1 MKIVKRAH
9 VTVVFLMLSCLVSP
23 TRAQV
28 RGNQA
33 MKLENRFVAAEIDR
47 ASGAVRSIRDKE
59 LNSTYAFTGI
69 GFEVTTATGTVR
81 SSKALTA
88 DVKGCDALLRFA
100 VGGLDV
106 TLHYSLGAE
115 DRFVEKWLEIK
126 AADGKPYFLK
136 SVVLE
141 DASTT
146 AFNEIH
152 FHDDQ
157 TIWHCPINLF
167 LRAEKGG
174 CFAGLAY
181 PYWELQQKGK
191 EGFRLGYTPNYQVA
205 ANEVNV
211 SEKYFLG
218 VYRKEGI
225 QRHSQGPYP
234 GRGRSPLL
242 SWGSTGLGQHF
253 KNGRIPAEVTD
264 VPTEVLDWGEVW
276 AMQAFMRRIQP
287 DDLQL
292 PEDGY
297 WIWQNG
303 WWAGL
308 TNPQPGILDTLKA
321 SGIHDVMTYQTWY
334 GRGNHPSLEPYLYKM
349 HIDPLG
355 FPADAGVAKVAGADK
370 GNKAPAAWHAPSE
383 VKADASKPGEYTS
396 EFIAPPA
403 MESLIDY
410 GKKIGV
416 HVNSFA
422 VPGLFF
428 EAKPEWF
435 SRDEKGNPS
444 QYLFGRG
451 VSCPA
456 SDDYMKHALAV
467 HEAVFTKYQPR
478 WWGWDGRWLSY
489 YEVAQYRPGPLGCG
503 MDPCF
508 AKDHGHLP
516 GDNLYKEWKNIQAFL
531 KAIREKHP
539 RLCLEA
545 YYGLKRG
552 EPWALRYLNSA
563 DNYYETNGAD
573 MNRYQAWHNL
583 NDRFRPVYKN
593 YCAVF
598 GEAPAQF
605 QYNVIATLSMS
616 SYCQIGP
623 GYKGLALEEN
633 RQFLKKWR
641 DWASQNYR
649 YLKVKRDLFDCP
661 GEAAIDGS
669 AHMIKD
675 RGFLFL
681 FPVGGKKVRAS
692 IPVNRLLQLEENPG
706 ALYQVKEVYPREG
719 TDLGIYKYGTEFLY
733 DMPVS
738 SPVVLALE
746 PAPAGSVPRR
756 PDLAPLEAGALLLP
770 AFEAAKPVSTG
781 VR

>member
-1 MKIVKRAH
+1 
-9 VTVVFLMLSCLVSP
+9 
-23 TRAQV
+23 
-28 RGNQA
+28 
-33 MKLENRFVAAEIDR
+33 
-47 ASGAVRSIRDKE
+47 
-59 LNSTYAFTGI
+59 
-69 GFEVTTATGTVR
+69 
-81 SSKALTA
+81 
-88 DVKGCDALLRFA
+88 
-100 VGGLDV
+100 
-106 TLHYSLGAE
+106 
-115 DRFVEKWLEIK
+115 
-126 AADGKPYFLK
+126 
-136 SVVLE
+136 
-141 DASTT
+141 
-146 AFNEIH
+146 
-152 FHDDQ
+152 
-157 TIWHCPINLF
+157 
-167 LRAEKGG
+167 
-174 CFAGLAY
+174 
-181 PYWELQQKGK
+181 
-191 EGFRLGYTPNYQVA
+191 
-205 ANEVNV
+205 
-211 SEKYFLG
+211 
-218 VYRKEGI
+218 
-225 QRHSQGPYP
+225 
-234 GRGRSPLL
+234 
-242 SWGSTGLGQHF
+242 
-253 KNGRIPAEVTD
+253 
-264 VPTEVLDWGEVW
+264 
-276 AMQAFMRRIQP
+276 
-287 DDLQL
+287 
-292 PEDGY
+292 
-297 WIWQNG
+297 
-303 WWAGL
+303 
-308 TNPQPGILDTLKA
+308 
-321 SGIHDVMTYQTWY
+321 
-334 GRGNHPSLEPYLYKM
+334 
-349 HIDPLG
+349 
-355 FPADAGVAKVAGADK
+355 
-370 GNKAPAAWHAPSE
+370 
-383 VKADASKPGEYTS
+383 
-396 EFIAPPA
+396 

-467 HEAVFTKYQPR
+467 HEAVFAKYQPR

-539 RLCLEA
+539 QLCLEA

-605 QYNVIATLSMS
+605 KYNVIATLSMS

-623 GYKGLALEEN
+623 GFKGLALEEN

-669 AHMIKD
+669 AHIIKD

-706 ALYQVKEVYPREG
+706 ALYQIKEVYPREG

-738 SPVVLALE
+738 APVVLALE

>member
-1 MKIVKRAH
+1 MKSLH
-9 VTVVFLMLSCLVSP
+9 VTVVFLILSCLVSP

-28 RGNQA
+28 RGNQTL
-33 MKLENRFVAAEIDR
+33 KLDNRFVAVEIDR

-59 LNSTYAFTGI
+59 LNSTYAISGI

-81 SSKALTA
+81 SVKALTA
-88 DVKGCDALLRFA
+88 DVKGGDALLRFA
-100 VGGLDV
+100 AGGLDV

-126 AADGKPYFLK
+126 AAAGKPYFLK

-205 ANEVNV
+205 SKEVNV

-218 VYRKEGI
+218 VYRKEGL
-225 QRHSQGPYP
+225 QRVSQGPYP

-242 SWGSTGLGQHF
+242 SWGHTGLGQHF

-467 HEAVFTKYQPR
+467 HEAVFAKYQPR

-539 RLCLEA
+539 QLCLEA

-605 QYNVIATLSMS
+605 KYNVIATLSMS

-623 GYKGLALEEN
+623 GFKGLALEEN

-669 AHMIKD
+669 AHIIKD

-706 ALYQVKEVYPREG
+706 ALYQIKEVYPREG

-738 SPVVLALE
+738 APVVLALE